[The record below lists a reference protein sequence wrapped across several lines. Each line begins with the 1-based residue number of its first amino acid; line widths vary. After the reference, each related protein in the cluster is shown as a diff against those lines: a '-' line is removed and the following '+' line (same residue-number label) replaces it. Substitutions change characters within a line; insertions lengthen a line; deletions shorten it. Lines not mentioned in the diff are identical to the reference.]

1 VAKTV
6 QMQRQVADLQALND
20 MRHDPCLNPQ
30 GWADPLVMPVV
41 RIPALYY
48 RAIDRYGDP
57 VAGLP
62 VKDRGDFDIAEKNLR
77 LPHCP

>member
-1 VAKTV
+1 
-6 QMQRQVADLQALND
+6 MQRVVADIQALGAV
-20 MRHDPCLNPQ
+20 RSDPCL
-30 GWADPLVMPVV
+30 DPSGRVDPRWMPPVTS
-41 RIPALYY
+41 PALYY